1 MGNGLLEGSGHM
13 GNGMRAIARVLD
25 MSVEDV
31 KKRCIV
37 HKVLSKSV
45 RKRESLHLSSWLMPY
60 VQKRAKSQSGAQF
73 HDTALKWH

>member
-1 MGNGLLEGSGHM
+1 MGNGLLEGSGRM

-37 HKVLSKSV
+37 HKVLSESV
-45 RKRESLHLSSWLMPY
+45 RERESSHMSSWLMPY
-60 VQKRAKSQSGAQF
+60 VLKRAKSRSGAQF
-73 HDTALKWH
+73 HETTLK